1 MVIIIDNV
9 RFTVNISF
17 IINLSSFLTCVLSV
31 QNCARCTFVGMILT
45 RSFEIFD
52 KL

>member
-17 IINLSSFLTCVLSV
+17 IISLFPFFTSVLSI
-31 QNCARCTFVGMILT
+31 QNCANGVFISLLMT

-52 KL
+52 